1 MGKLFDTLTFVVLL
15 IVMILASSCLTEPY
29 EKKIYPIEQSLKIQ
43 ETTGLKFEGP
53 SITDGS
59 LFNFKREQSGAYML
73 VVRDHFKN
81 VISKS
86 ILDINTGDNV
96 LSFYT
101 NAIND
106 GDYTVEF
113 VDELGNVGY
122 IFFSY
127 GSVMHEDANIIMI
140 NKTTKV
146 KVSNSFSIIQILIL
160 LIHRSS
166 LQRHSCL

>member
-1 MGKLFDTLTFVVLL
+1 MEKLFDTLTFIFLL

-43 ETTGLKFEGP
+43 ETSGLKFEGP

-113 VDELGNVGY
+113 VDELGNIVESQK
-122 IFFSY
+122 I
-127 GSVMHEDANIIMI
+127 
-140 NKTTKV
+140 T
-146 KVSNSFSIIQILIL
+146 IQ
-160 LIHRSS
+160 
-166 LQRHSCL
+166 

>member
-1 MGKLFDTLTFVVLL
+1 
-15 IVMILASSCLTEPY
+15 
-29 EKKIYPIEQSLKIQ
+29 
-43 ETTGLKFEGP
+43 
-53 SITDGS
+53 
-59 LFNFKREQSGAYML
+59 ML

-113 VDELGNVGY
+113 VDELGNVVESQK
-122 IFFSY
+122 I
-127 GSVMHEDANIIMI
+127 
-140 NKTTKV
+140 T
-146 KVSNSFSIIQILIL
+146 IQ
-160 LIHRSS
+160 
-166 LQRHSCL
+166 

>member
-1 MGKLFDTLTFVVLL
+1 MEKLFDTLTFVVLL
-15 IVMILASSCLTEPY
+15 IVMILASSCMTEPY

-43 ETTGLKFEGP
+43 ETSGLKFEGP

-113 VDELGNVGY
+113 VDELGNVVESQK
-122 IFFSY
+122 I
-127 GSVMHEDANIIMI
+127 
-140 NKTTKV
+140 T
-146 KVSNSFSIIQILIL
+146 IQISKSSQHFLDQKKYQFQL
-160 LIHRSS
+160 LYF
-166 LQRHSCL
+166 LPL